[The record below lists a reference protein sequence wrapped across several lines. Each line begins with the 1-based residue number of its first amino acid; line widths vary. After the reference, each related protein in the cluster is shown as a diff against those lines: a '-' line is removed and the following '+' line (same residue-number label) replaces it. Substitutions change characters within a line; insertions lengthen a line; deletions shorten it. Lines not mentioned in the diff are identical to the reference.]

1 MGIVANCLAVRAQE
15 GDRLLGQVGAVRT
28 GRTGDWSEAV
38 YAGKTFGS
46 GWYVLVIQ
54 GRRFDPDHDLAPLA
68 AGREILHLY
77 VDDVVMHSSAV
88 LMKDGKVVW
97 RVISDADE
105 GYSEEGEPPAGLAPI
120 LAELRRNE
128 AEQDPDEP
136 QVDYVFDAPIEAA
149 ALVTGFRG
157 LADTHD
163 PALGAGFEWLEPPA
177 KPPRV
182 GLFTALAQL
191 FGLGRKG

>member
-1 MGIVANCLAVRAQE
+1 MGVVADYLAVRTSEAE
-15 GDRLLGQVGAVRT
+15 ALLEQLGVGHSGQ
-28 GRTGDWSEAV
+28 TGDWSGAY
-38 YAGKTFGS
+38 YAGRAFET

-54 GRRFDPDHDLAPLA
+54 RRIFDADRDLPALA
-68 AGREILHLY
+68 EGREIVHVY
-77 VDDVVMHSSAV
+77 VDDVVMHSTAV
-88 LMKDGKVVW
+88 LLKDGQVFW
-97 RVISDADE
+97 RVTSDADE

-177 KPPRV
+177 RPPRV